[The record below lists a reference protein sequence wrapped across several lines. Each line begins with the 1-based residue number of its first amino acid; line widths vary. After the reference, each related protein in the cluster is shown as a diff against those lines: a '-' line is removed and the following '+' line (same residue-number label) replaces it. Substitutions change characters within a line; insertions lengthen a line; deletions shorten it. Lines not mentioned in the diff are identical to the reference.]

1 MRRLG
6 VSLPDEIAELMDKVS
21 AERGVKKSQL
31 IAEALKEYIVRHY
44 PEKLRV
50 EGYPTVLW
58 KLKLAGAFA
67 LRSPRLCSRRVR
79 GEWVVEEV

>member
-6 VSLPDEIAELMDKVS
+6 ISLPDDIAELIDEVCS
-21 AERGVKKSQL
+21 ERGVKRSQL
-31 IAEALKEYIVRHY
+31 IAEALRDYVVRHHS
-44 PEKLRV
+44 EKLRG
-50 EGYPTVLW
+50 EGCPTVLW